1 MTPNAIKSLVDQFGP
16 PTIDDLR
23 RRKAIV
29 EAELDKL
36 DEIIA
41 AMEKKE

>member
-1 MTPNAIKSLVDQFGP
+1 MISDTIKSLVDQFGP

-41 AMEKKE
+41 AMERAK